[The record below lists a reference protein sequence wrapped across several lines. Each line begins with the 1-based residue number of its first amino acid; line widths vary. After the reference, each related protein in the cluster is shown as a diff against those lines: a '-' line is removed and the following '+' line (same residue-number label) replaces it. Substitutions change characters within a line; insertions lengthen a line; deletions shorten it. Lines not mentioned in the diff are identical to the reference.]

1 MTAEAVVTEARTDKP
16 ITTLACT
23 ARRDDGTEVLRGT
36 CLVYTMVP
44 EVG

>member
-1 MTAEAVVTEARTDKP
+1 MTAEAVVVEARTDKP

-44 EVG
+44 GVR